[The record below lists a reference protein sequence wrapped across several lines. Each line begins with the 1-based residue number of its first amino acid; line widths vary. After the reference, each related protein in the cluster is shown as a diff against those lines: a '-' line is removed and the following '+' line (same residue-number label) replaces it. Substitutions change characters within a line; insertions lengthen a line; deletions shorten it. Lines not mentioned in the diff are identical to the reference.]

1 MFGQILTTLVSFLIL
16 QASPSVLWKA
26 VVNQVEGN
34 QYQLVVN
41 GVVAPDYYVHPM
53 ADQYVGTQLEVEPG
67 EGVSVSGDP
76 IEEFTP
82 SDYKGETVVTG
93 TYVLKQ
99 NLVLTGSG
107 KLTVSDQ
114 TLTLIPYYAWCHR
127 GSGKMRVW
135 LPQDL
140 SATTPAQPAT
150 LASESKVTTS
160 TPRMPAISSVN
171 DRLVPK
177 GENDRSVPYTHW
189 WPKKAS
195 TEWIAYEFAQESEV
209 STSTVHWFSDKPWGG
224 CAVPKSWRIL
234 YQRADGQW
242 LPVEGADSYP
252 TYPGTASTVNFT
264 PVRTKAVRLEVT
276 LPDNDS
282 AGLFEWS
289 VR

>member
-53 ADQYVGTQLEVEPG
+53 ANQYVGTLLEVEPG

-107 KLTVSDQ
+107 KLTVNGTVTWSACSGDFC
-114 TLTLIPYYAWCHR
+114 TAIFYVLI
-127 GSGKMRVW
+127 
-135 LPQDL
+135 
-140 SATTPAQPAT
+140 
-150 LASESKVTTS
+150 
-160 TPRMPAISSVN
+160 I
-171 DRLVPK
+171 
-177 GENDRSVPYTHW
+177 
-189 WPKKAS
+189 
-195 TEWIAYEFAQESEV
+195 I
-209 STSTVHWFSDKPWGG
+209 
-224 CAVPKSWRIL
+224 
-234 YQRADGQW
+234 
-242 LPVEGADSYP
+242 
-252 TYPGTASTVNFT
+252 
-264 PVRTKAVRLEVT
+264 
-276 LPDNDS
+276 
-282 AGLFEWS
+282 
-289 VR
+289 